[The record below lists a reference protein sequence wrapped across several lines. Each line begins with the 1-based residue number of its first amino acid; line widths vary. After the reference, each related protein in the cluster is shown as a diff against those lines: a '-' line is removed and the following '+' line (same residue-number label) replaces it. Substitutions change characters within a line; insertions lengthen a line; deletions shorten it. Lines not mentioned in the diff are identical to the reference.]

1 MAAKKG
7 RGPKKERAAGKA
19 GSENGEPGPAETAE
33 SSVRL
38 PPGSIRV
45 LTEREKE
52 WLPPEPSEVY
62 GRHDGPGFGEPRE
75 GDKSRIVD
83 DRALIG
89 RKVVDT
95 EGLELGFVDEVS
107 SDELTVGE
115 GPFSEWLRI
124 KRNYIGDI
132 GEEVRLLEPL
142 QEMLHDIEVID
153 SDGKSVG
160 WVTDVIAT
168 GDVVDGLIV
177 RSPRGNMFVLLED
190 ICSIGGTLTLDI
202 TRLELMKQAANRR
215 RP

>member
-7 RGPKKERAAGKA
+7 RAPKRDRAAKKDGA
-19 GSENGEPGPAETAE
+19 ESDEPGPGEAGE

-45 LTEREKE
+45 LTERDKD
-52 WLPPEPSEVY
+52 WLPPEPAGQR
-62 GRHDGPGFGEPRE
+62 GRGGGPSTGVTEEKEGPAGED
-75 GDKSRIVD
+75 DK
-83 DRALIG
+83 ALIG
-89 RKVVDT
+89 KRVVDT

-107 SDELTVGE
+107 RDELTVGE

-124 KRNYIGDI
+124 KRNYIGDV

-142 QEMLHDIEVID
+142 QEMLQDIEVFD
-153 SDGKSVG
+153 SDGRSVG

-177 RSPRGNMFVLLED
+177 KSPRGNLFVLLED
-190 ICSIGGTLTLDI
+190 ICSIGGKLTLDI
-202 TRLELMKQAANRR
+202 TRSELMKQAANRR
-215 RP
+215 KS